1 MSMPEVKVIKDRI
14 NVDSYA
20 HERNRQLLEKEE
32 RELQALLKGNTNEEE
47 DDQEPNSESTENP
60 QVSDEGSEE
69 QKEVRVVESQEPE
82 ESDTGTDEGLT
93 AEEKT
98 FKKRYGDIRKLL
110 QDKEKE
116 WEEKYEKL
124 SKQLDKAAKNELVLP
139 KSAEEIEAWSRKYP
153 DVAGIVEAI
162 AESKANEKA
171 ASLDARLLE
180 IEEMRTQAKRE
191 KAEAELYA
199 MHPDFE
205 TIRKDNSF
213 HDWVKT
219 QPKVIQDALYDNAE
233 DAKSVAVV
241 LDRYKLE
248 KGIET
253 VKPKV
258 SSDKAA
264 ASSIKSRK
272 RAAVEADETNSYL
285 TESAVAK
292 MSLKEYEKRAE
303 EILEAQKSGKFIY
316 DLSR

>member
-1 MSMPEVKVIKDRI
+1 MPEVKVIKDKV

-20 HERNRQLLEKEE
+20 HERNRQLLEREEKELE
-32 RELQALLKGNTNEEE
+32 ALLKGDANEKEE
-47 DDQEPNSESTENP
+47 DNKEPSSESVEDT
-60 QVSDEGSEE
+60 QVSDESSEE
-69 QKEVRVVESQEPE
+69 QEEVRVVESQKSE
-82 ESDTGTDEGLT
+82 EDDAGSDEGLT

-116 WEEKYEKL
+116 WEGKYEKL
-124 SKQLDKAAKNELVLP
+124 TKQLDKAAKNELVLP
-139 KSAEEIEAWSRKYP
+139 KSAEEIEAWTKKYP

-171 ASLDARLLE
+171 ASLDARLQE

-191 KAEAELYA
+191 KAEAELFA

-205 TIRKDNSF
+205 SIRKDDAF

-241 LDRYKLE
+241 LDRYKSE

-253 VKPKV
+253 AKPKA

-264 ASSIKSRK
+264 ASSIKARK
-272 RAAVEADETNSYL
+272 RTAVEADEKNSYL
-285 TESAVAK
+285 TESSVAK

>member
-1 MSMPEVKVIKDRI
+1 MPEVKVIKDKV

-20 HERNRQLLEKEE
+20 HERNRQLLEREEKELE
-32 RELQALLKGNTNEEE
+32 ALLKGDANEKEK
-47 DDQEPNSESTENP
+47 DNKEPSSESVENT
-60 QVSDEGSEE
+60 QVSDESSEE
-69 QKEVRVVESQEPE
+69 QEEVRVVESQKSE
-82 ESDTGTDEGLT
+82 EDDAGSDEGLT

-116 WEEKYEKL
+116 WEGKYEKL
-124 SKQLDKAAKNELVLP
+124 TKQLDKAAKNELVLP
-139 KSAEEIEAWSRKYP
+139 KSAEEIEAWTKKHP

-171 ASLDARLLE
+171 ASLDARLQE

-191 KAEAELYA
+191 KAEAELFA

-205 TIRKDNSF
+205 SIRKDDAF

-241 LDRYKLE
+241 LDRYKSE

-253 VKPKV
+253 AKPKA
-258 SSDKAA
+258 SPDKAA
-264 ASSIKSRK
+264 ASSIKARK
-272 RAAVEADETNSYL
+272 RTAVEADEKNSYL
-285 TESAVAK
+285 TESSVAK